1 MKLLLFVVLLSYVH
15 AAKGARNPCSSY
27 KELNE
32 ADRER
37 RFTQDL
43 GKSDADDLRAGK
55 WYRFTGRAG
64 FKLSNRLKR
73 TACKPGPACGASYP
87 GFMIG
92 GNPKRIGKNARRK
105 KVCFTEGDNCCAK
118 YVYVKVKRCAGNFL
132 VYQLPAPPS
141 GSYRYCGQK
150 QRGKPTQAPPTTP
163 AVKTGEDKQHPG
175 NSCKVVKDENPQG
188 GSGVYW
194 INPAGKT
201 FRAYCDQETDGG
213 GWTLVYSYTFTNYP
227 KFLDGS
233 NAVTPRPSWP
243 ANGDVPLSKKTPL
256 RETQL
261 GAMNFDLWKQIGQEF
276 MVKSN
281 INHWITC
288 KEGTGSLVDCRA
300 GTLDCQVVKNIAP
313 TCHNV
318 APDEI
323 RILTKESSEDF
334 GPHLYYS
341 KSSTYLKTYYYWES
355 STKSPNWPTHDP
367 CGQNGLSHVKDVMNP
382 RGNIFIR

>member
-1 MKLLLFVVLLSYVH
+1 M
-15 AAKGARNPCSSY
+15 
-27 KELNE
+27 
-32 ADRER
+32 
-37 RFTQDL
+37 
-43 GKSDADDLRAGK
+43 
-55 WYRFTGRAG
+55 
-64 FKLSNRLKR
+64 
-73 TACKPGPACGASYP
+73 
-87 GFMIG
+87 
-92 GNPKRIGKNARRK
+92 
-105 KVCFTEGDNCCAK
+105 
-118 YVYVKVKRCAGNFL
+118 
-132 VYQLPAPPS
+132 
-141 GSYRYCGQK
+141 
-150 QRGKPTQAPPTTP
+150 
-163 AVKTGEDKQHPG
+163 
-175 NSCKVVKDENPQG
+175 
-188 GSGVYW
+188 
-194 INPAGKT
+194 
-201 FRAYCDQETDGG
+201 
-213 GWTLVYSYTFTNYP
+213 
-227 KFLDGS
+227 DGS

-243 ANGDVPLSKKTPL
+243 ANGDVPVSKKTPL